1 MATTG
6 PARSS
11 AAEQL
16 RQGLEIDVGGLDN
29 INSRFT
35 SALISHSHDACLSD
49 ININSNSRKDP
60 TSASISNTSSG
71 SGGGGGHI
79 NVSSSSDSF
88 ADLNESLASTS
99 TSDIKSPTSKPS
111 NNRSLPGSPYSMT
124 DSFAPSS
131 AGLPSSSAASYSNI
145 RLTPYSTSSFL
156 RPGSRFEGTQQSDK
170 QTYTVHVEIKHV
182 DMRESF
188 LCGYLCIQGL
198 TQDNPTL
205 TTYFEGELIGS
216 KYAFKTKNKNWG
228 ASEKIDLQHWG
239 RFPAYRPYTKSS
251 KSKESHT
258 KDFGEQEHIF
268 MRWKEYFLVPNHRVK
283 ELTGASFDGFYYIC
297 FSQVTGDVS
306 GIYFHSNSEK
316 WQQLELKHVP
326 DHGIYGSIEFR

>member
-60 TSASISNTSSG
+60 TSASSSNSSSG
-71 SGGGGGHI
+71 SGGGGGGGHI

-145 RLTPYSTSSFL
+145 RVRAFPTSSARNNAVRCARTLDHF
-156 RPGSRFEGTQQSDK
+156 P
-170 QTYTVHVEIKHV
+170 
-182 DMRESF
+182 MR
-188 LCGYLCIQGL
+188 
-198 TQDNPTL
+198 
-205 TTYFEGELIGS
+205 
-216 KYAFKTKNKNWG
+216 
-228 ASEKIDLQHWG
+228 
-239 RFPAYRPYTKSS
+239 
-251 KSKESHT
+251 
-258 KDFGEQEHIF
+258 
-268 MRWKEYFLVPNHRVK
+268 
-283 ELTGASFDGFYYIC
+283 
-297 FSQVTGDVS
+297 
-306 GIYFHSNSEK
+306 
-316 WQQLELKHVP
+316 
-326 DHGIYGSIEFR
+326 